1 MPSCRRPAWSTTISS
16 PASAMKAAPAN
27 AAALASKSNDGQE
40 TGWRPGDARLAA
52 HAVGPAAQ
60 SDRPLPARYRNR
72 RYRPRA
78 GTGGALERTD
88 VGRAYLLG
96 GAAHLAGRS
105 RHARTKSAHR
115 HQLATRRVAA

>member
-16 PASAMKAAPAN
+16 PASATKAALAN

-60 SDRPLPARYRNR
+60 FDRPLPARYRNR
-72 RYRPRA
+72 RYRPWARA
-78 GTGGALERTD
+78 RRPLERAD
-88 VGRAYLLG
+88 VGCAYLFG
-96 GAAHLAGRS
+96 GTAHVAG
-105 RHARTKSAHR
+105 
-115 HQLATRRVAA
+115 

>member
-16 PASAMKAAPAN
+16 PASAMKAAPAS
-27 AAALASKSNDGQE
+27 AAAPASKSNDGPE
-40 TGWRPGDARLAA
+40 TGWGNITRLAA